1 MSVCGVVSGAQL
13 VLEQG
18 ADANLML
25 LARDAAAIHL
35 AAGVESRS
43 DRYTALLLDY
53 SANPNLPYVYWCFF
67 RIALKLAGAEF
78 QNTMSV

>member
-1 MSVCGVVSGAQL
+1 VSVCGVVSGAQL

-67 RIALKLAGAEF
+67 SHRIETGR
-78 QNTMSV
+78 S